1 MTRLP
6 FLLMVAAG
14 TAAAW
19 LIAAAVRPPAA
30 PGVAVGAAVAG
41 LFAAAAVGLLR
52 RVRARG
58 AAAGASSQET
68 MQGLLKGFAGLML
81 ARMVGYLTF
90 LGAVVA
96 TRTLEPIS
104 VCVGLLCGTLVFQAL
119 EVVYVRKLAS

>member
-6 FLLMVAAG
+6 FLLMVAAV

-19 LIAAAVRPPAA
+19 LIASAVRPASA

-41 LFAAAAVGLLR
+41 LFAAAAVGVLR

-58 AAAGASSQET
+58 VAAGVSPQEA
-68 MQGLLKGFAGLML
+68 MQGLVKGFAGLMV

-96 TRTLEPIS
+96 TRTLEPFS
-104 VCVGLLCGTLVFQAL
+104 VCVGLVCGTVVFQAL
-119 EVVYVRKLAS
+119 EVMYVRKLAS